1 MVSFP
6 RGGEGPRLAEL
17 RASANGSLP
26 SVALFCATF
35 LKPEMLH
42 IHRHIIGLRSFRPV
56 VIAQKHEGDWPVDRI
71 EIVKRS
77 PRRFLARAS
86 EKRSGRPWQIS
97 KAEAARILAVI
108 ERENCALL
116 HVFFGNVAVHLLPLL
131 RRCPVPVIVSFHGSD
146 VAGSMASASYSEA
159 VAELFGLA
167 KVVPCRSEQLISR
180 VVRLGCPET
189 KTRLMRTLLPDLP
202 FVERDAPIDK
212 AWQIVQAA
220 RLVPKKGLST
230 ALRAF
235 AAFGRQYPEATFI
248 IAGDGPMEGELREL
262 SADLGIGQRVRFA
275 GFLSQSA
282 LQRLFLTSH
291 IFLHPSETAGGDVE
305 GIPNA
310 MLEAMASGLPVVA
323 TRHGGI
329 PEVIEHGRNGL
340 LCAEGDSEAV
350 TAALLRLASDAVL
363 YRTLAQQ
370 ASASVREQ
378 FSKARQ
384 VDAIEEIYHDA
395 ILAHSEQSSANARS

>member
-1 MVSFP
+1 
-6 RGGEGPRLAEL
+6 
-17 RASANGSLP
+17 
-26 SVALFCATF
+26 
-35 LKPEMLH
+35 MLH
-42 IHRHIIGLRSFRPV
+42 IHRHIVGLRSFRPV
-56 VIAQKHEGDWPVDRI
+56 VIAQKREGDWPVDRI

-97 KAEAARILAVI
+97 NGEAGRILAVI

-131 RRCPVPVIVSFHGSD
+131 RRCPVPVVISFHGSD
-146 VAGSMASASYSEA
+146 VAGSMASAGYSGA

-167 KVVPCRSEQLISR
+167 TAVPCRSKQLVSR

-189 KTRLMRTLLPDLP
+189 KARLMRTVLPDLP
-202 FVERDAPIDK
+202 FVQRDPPIDG

-220 RLVPKKGLST
+220 RLVPKKGLNSP
-230 ALRAF
+230 ASLRSLWSPISRGGF
-235 AAFGRQYPEATFI
+235 V
-248 IAGDGPMEGELREL
+248 IAGDGPMEGSCVAANRDRSPSEIR
-262 SADLGIGQRVRFA
+262 GIC
-275 GFLSQSA
+275 SQDDVATSFS
-282 LQRLFLTSH
+282 RSH
-291 IFLHPSETAGGDVE
+291 IFFIQAKPPAGDVE
-305 GIPNA
+305 GVPNA

-340 LCAEGDSEAV
+340 LCAEKDAEGVA
-350 TAALLRLASDAVL
+350 AALLQLASDTVL
-363 YRTLAQQ
+363 YQTLAQQ

-378 FSKARQ
+378 FSKERQ
-384 VDAIEEIYHDA
+384 VAVIEVIYGDAIR
-395 ILAHSEQSSANARS
+395 AHSERTSANARS

>member
-1 MVSFP
+1 M
-6 RGGEGPRLAEL
+6 GPAP
-17 RASANGSLP
+17 P

-42 IHRHIIGLRSFRPV
+42 IHRHIAGLRSFRPV
-56 VIAQKHEGDWPVDRI
+56 VIAQKREGDWPVDRI

-97 KAEAARILAVI
+97 NAEAGRILAVI

-131 RRCPVPVIVSFHGSD
+131 RRCPVPVVISFHGSD
-146 VAGSMASASYSEA
+146 VAGSMASAGYSGA

-167 KVVPCRSEQLISR
+167 TVVPCRSKQLVSR

-189 KTRLMRTLLPDLP
+189 KTRLMRTVPPDLP
-202 FVERDAPIDK
+202 FVQRDPPADE
-212 AWQIVQAA
+212 AWQILQAA
-220 RLVPKKGLST
+220 RLVPKKGLAT
-230 ALRAF
+230 AVQAF
-235 AAFGRQYPEATFI
+235 AAFGRQYPKATFV
-248 IAGDGPMEGELREL
+248 IAGDGPMEAELRKL
-262 SADLGIGQRVRFA
+262 ADETGISPQVRFA
-275 GFLSQSA
+275 GFVPQGD
-282 LQRLFLTSH
+282 LQHLFSRSH
-291 IFLHPSETAGGDVE
+291 IFLHPSETASGDVE
-305 GIPNA
+305 GVPNA

-329 PEVIEHGRNGL
+329 PEVIQHGRNGL
-340 LCAEGDSEAV
+340 LCAERDAEGV
-350 TAALLRLASDAVL
+350 TAALLQLAKDSVL

-370 ASASVREQ
+370 ASASVHEQ
-378 FSKARQ
+378 FSKERQ
-384 VDAIEEIYHDA
+384 VAAIEEIYGDA
-395 ILAHSEQSSANARS
+395 ILAHSAQTSAKGRL

>member
-1 MVSFP
+1 M
-6 RGGEGPRLAEL
+6 GPVP
-17 RASANGSLP
+17 P

-42 IHRHIIGLRSFRPV
+42 IHRHVVGLRSFRPV
-56 VIAQKHEGDWPVDRI
+56 VIAQKREGDWPVDRI

-77 PRRFLARAS
+77 SRRFLARAS

-97 KAEAARILAVI
+97 NAEAGRILAVI
-108 ERENCALL
+108 EREKAALL

-131 RRCPVPVIVSFHGSD
+131 RRCTVPVIVSFHGSD
-146 VAGSMASASYSEA
+146 VAGSMASASYADA
-159 VAELFGLA
+159 VAELFELA
-167 KVVPCRSEQLISR
+167 TVVPCRSEQLVSR

-189 KTRLMRTLLPDLP
+189 KTRLMRAVLPDLP
-202 FVERDAPIDK
+202 YVQRDPPIDG
-212 AWQIVQAA
+212 AWQIVQVA

-235 AAFGRQYPEATFI
+235 AAFGRQYPEAAFV
-248 IAGDGPMEGELREL
+248 IAGDGPMEGEVREL
-262 SADLGIGQRVRFA
+262 AADLGIGRRVRFA

-282 LQRLFLTSH
+282 LQHLFLSSH
-291 IFLHPSETAGGDVE
+291 IFLLPSETAGGDVE
-305 GIPNA
+305 GVPNA

-340 LCAEGDSEAV
+340 LCTEKDAEGVA
-350 TAALLRLASDAVL
+350 AALLQLANDTVL
-363 YRTLAQQ
+363 YQTLAQQ

-378 FSKARQ
+378 FSKERQ
-384 VDAIEEIYHDA
+384 VAAIEEIYGDA
-395 ILAHSEQSSANARS
+395 IHAHSERTSANARS